1 MQNEKSKIDSNSY
14 QLAEH
19 LSMLATCVA
28 CSISTHRKST
38 FHDMIH
44 ATFMLQSHSHINR
57 LTLLLRLYTACYV
70 FVVVMEAPGTPNL
83 F

>member
-28 CSISTHRKST
+28 FNIDAPEVNIPWHDPRYVHAPITFTH
-38 FHDMIH
+38 
-44 ATFMLQSHSHINR
+44 
-57 LTLLLRLYTACYV
+57 
-70 FVVVMEAPGTPNL
+70 
-83 F
+83 